1 MTKQK
6 LKDYRYTCKCIKQ
19 LESELND
26 AAVTDSTQGSQ
37 SEYPYVKHSV
47 TISGVPDTDTHL
59 DKKRRL
65 SELKAQK
72 AEVERFIDGIPDEQ
86 SWKKVE
92 KQRYIAAAMRHF
104 EAYRKGEFID
114 AESGMPHLWHCACN
128 LMFLIELDSRAEK
141 QTFSD
146 GYELDNEVK
155 CGYCKYHSTKTQHCI
170 RKAEITD
177 NKYSC
182 GMGVLRK

>member
-47 TISGVPDTDTHL
+47 TISGVPDNDAHL
-59 DKKRRL
+59 AKKRRL

-72 AEVERFIDGIPDEQ
+72 AEVERFIGNIADNQTREIFRLRFLKGF
-86 SWKKVE
+86 SWVQVAFNIGGGNTEDCCRKRAF
-92 KQRYIAAAMRHF
+92 RYL
-104 EAYRKGEFID
+104 K
-114 AESGMPHLWHCACN
+114 N
-128 LMFLIELDSRAEK
+128 
-141 QTFSD
+141 
-146 GYELDNEVK
+146 
-155 CGYCKYHSTKTQHCI
+155 HS
-170 RKAEITD
+170 
-177 NKYSC
+177 NF
-182 GMGVLRK
+182 

>member
-47 TISGVPDTDTHL
+47 TISGVPDNDTHL
-59 DKKRRL
+59 AKKRRL

-72 AEVERFIDGIPDEQ
+72 AEVERFIDDIPDEQ
-86 SWKKVE
+86 TRDMFKL
-92 KQRYIAAAMRHF
+92 RYIKGHKLSKTAVEIGGDNTPDGVRMRINR
-104 EAYRKGEFID
+104 YLG
-114 AESGMPHLWHCACN
+114 
-128 LMFLIELDSRAEK
+128 
-141 QTFSD
+141 
-146 GYELDNEVK
+146 
-155 CGYCKYHSTKTQHCI
+155 
-170 RKAEITD
+170 
-177 NKYSC
+177 
-182 GMGVLRK
+182 

>member
-47 TISGVPDTDTHL
+47 TISGVPDNNTHL
-59 DKKRRL
+59 AKKRRL

-86 SWKKVE
+86 TRDMFKL
-92 KQRYIAAAMRHF
+92 RYIKGHKLSKTAVEIGGDNTPDGVRMRINR
-104 EAYRKGEFID
+104 YLG
-114 AESGMPHLWHCACN
+114 
-128 LMFLIELDSRAEK
+128 
-141 QTFSD
+141 
-146 GYELDNEVK
+146 
-155 CGYCKYHSTKTQHCI
+155 
-170 RKAEITD
+170 
-177 NKYSC
+177 
-182 GMGVLRK
+182 

>member
-47 TISGVPDTDTHL
+47 TISGVPDNDTHL
-59 DKKRRL
+59 AAKKRRL

-72 AEVERFIDGIPDEQ
+72 AEVERFIDDIPDEQ
-86 SWKKVE
+86 TRDMFKL
-92 KQRYIAAAMRHF
+92 RYIKGYKLSKTAVEIGGDNTPDGVRMRINR
-104 EAYRKGEFID
+104 YLG
-114 AESGMPHLWHCACN
+114 
-128 LMFLIELDSRAEK
+128 
-141 QTFSD
+141 
-146 GYELDNEVK
+146 
-155 CGYCKYHSTKTQHCI
+155 
-170 RKAEITD
+170 
-177 NKYSC
+177 
-182 GMGVLRK
+182 

>member
-47 TISGVPDTDTHL
+47 TISGVPDTYL
-59 DKKRRL
+59 AKKRRL

-72 AEVERFIDGIPDEQ
+72 AEVERFIEDIPDEQ
-86 SWKKVE
+86 TRDMFKL
-92 KQRYIAAAMRHF
+92 RYIKGYKLSKTSVEIGGDNTPDGVRMRINR
-104 EAYRKGEFID
+104 Y
-114 AESGMPHLWHCACN
+114 
-128 LMFLIELDSRAEK
+128 
-141 QTFSD
+141 
-146 GYELDNEVK
+146 
-155 CGYCKYHSTKTQHCI
+155 
-170 RKAEITD
+170 
-177 NKYSC
+177 
-182 GMGVLRK
+182 LR

>member
-47 TISGVPDTDTHL
+47 TISGVPDNDTHL
-59 DKKRRL
+59 AKKRRL

-72 AEVERFIDGIPDEQ
+72 AEVERFIDDIPDEQ
-86 SWKKVE
+86 TRDMFKL
-92 KQRYIAAAMRHF
+92 RYIKGYKLSKPAVEIGGDNTPDGVRMRINR
-104 EAYRKGEFID
+104 YLG
-114 AESGMPHLWHCACN
+114 
-128 LMFLIELDSRAEK
+128 
-141 QTFSD
+141 
-146 GYELDNEVK
+146 
-155 CGYCKYHSTKTQHCI
+155 
-170 RKAEITD
+170 
-177 NKYSC
+177 
-182 GMGVLRK
+182 

>member
-19 LESELND
+19 IESELND

-59 DKKRRL
+59 AKKRRL

-72 AEVERFIDGIPDEQ
+72 AEVERFIENISDEQ
-86 SWKKVE
+86 TRDMFKL
-92 KQRYIAAAMRHF
+92 RYI
-104 EAYRKGEFID
+104 K
-114 AESGMPHLWHCACN
+114 
-128 LMFLIELDSRAEK
+128 
-141 QTFSD
+141 
-146 GYELDNEVK
+146 GYELSKTAVEIGGDN
-155 CGYCKYHSTKTQHCI
+155 TP
-170 RKAEITD
+170 D
-177 NKYSC
+177 
-182 GMGVLRK
+182 GVRMRINRYLG